1 MDEKNQ
7 KNEIVSLIKEDLDK
21 INKLSKEIDECKGEG
36 FIIKRA
42 KGSIL
47 HDFYNACERIFE
59 LIANNLNG
67 GTAGGHRW
75 HKRLLY
81 KMTVNIENVRTPV
94 ISRELAAEL
103 DEYLAFR
110 HLFRN
115 IYGFELESNRLDDLV
130 ERFPEVAELFQKEIN
145 SFIEEL

>member
-1 MDEKNQ
+1 
-7 KNEIVSLIKEDLDK
+7 
-21 INKLSKEIDECKGEG
+21 
-36 FIIKRA
+36 
-42 KGSIL
+42 
-47 HDFYNACERIFE
+47 
-59 LIANNLNG
+59 
-67 GTAGGHRW
+67 
-75 HKRLLY
+75 
-81 KMTVNIENVRTPV
+81 MTVNIENVRTPV